1 MKKSIG
7 RKMNMMDVISYAN
20 KLIKENSTITA
31 EEMMHNLHCAN
42 YKLSDCL
49 SAVKRFFSLSADEA
63 AKLAIHDFKHPLV
76 GKEELVTAMVTIGYQ
91 QKDAETAVNAYYPE
105 DTNRYVLK
113 LSSES
118 LVTAPSVSQYNLGRG
133 DFTVEAWICTQKGG
147 TVISRKPTPGCSR
160 NGGFLLVIKADATI
174 KLATDDGFG
183 FYEINSEPINS
194 LFDGSFHHVLGIRRN
209 SELEVYVD
217 FKKVASTV
225 RTNRYAGLNINN
237 SIRLAVGFT
246 DQVQEEYN
254 HFTGKIG
261 EIRIW
266 SMAKTYK
273 DQDEWENTDYVVP
286 GLIGMWSFFEKG
298 KSDYSVVSNEMQ
310 IEKAEFVIW

>member
-1 MKKSIG
+1 MLDI
-7 RKMNMMDVISYAN
+7 ISYAK
-20 KLIKENSTITA
+20 KLIEENPAITA

-49 SAVKRFFSLSADEA
+49 SAVKRFFTLSADEA
-63 AKLAIHDFKHPLV
+63 AKLAIQEFKHPLV
-76 GKEELVTAMVTIGYQ
+76 GKEELVTAMVTAGYP
-91 QKDAETAVNAYYPE
+91 QKDSATAVNLHYPE

-113 LSSES
+113 ISSES
-118 LVTAPSVSQYNLGRG
+118 LVTAPSVPQYNLGSG
-133 DFTVEAWICTQKGG
+133 DFTVEAWICTQKAG
-147 TVISRKPTPGCSR
+147 TVISRKPTPGCGG

-183 FYEINSEPINS
+183 FYEINSDPIHS

-209 SELEVYVD
+209 SQLEIYVD
-217 FKKVASTV
+217 FKKVTATV

-273 DQDEWENTDYVVP
+273 DQDEWENTDYVAP
-286 GLIGMWSFFEKG
+286 GLIGMWPFFGKG
-298 KSDYSVVSNEMQ
+298 KSDYSGVNNEIQ
-310 IEKAEFVIW
+310 IEKAEFAIW